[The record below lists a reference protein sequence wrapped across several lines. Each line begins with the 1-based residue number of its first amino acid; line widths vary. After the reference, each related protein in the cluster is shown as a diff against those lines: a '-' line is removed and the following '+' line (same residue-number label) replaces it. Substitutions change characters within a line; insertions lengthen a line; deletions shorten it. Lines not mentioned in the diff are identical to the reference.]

1 MKQSAPRARYAII
14 AVLTLGGCAN
24 GLLHGGDESPPA
36 SMPEVPSWSGVAE
49 ITELASFANTLT
61 MLSPES
67 QAQELERAEQDY
79 ARTGGSIERLRLAL
93 LLTLGQGEL
102 QDLERARGLLAEAD
116 PATVHP
122 AYAGLGELLASVVA
136 VRLAEQRNSS
146 EKLAAERAYS
156 EELAEERAR
165 SEALRKQL
173 EELKDIER
181 QMNER
186 AKRTPLPMQDD
197 D

>member
-1 MKQSAPRARYAII
+1 MKQPAPHARYAII

-24 GLLHGGDESPPA
+24 GLPHGGDESPPA

-116 PATVHP
+116 PAAVHP

-146 EKLAAERAYS
+146 EKLAAERA
-156 EELAEERAR
+156 R

-173 EELKDIER
+173 EDLKDIER